1 MILPKPTGVFEW
13 TQESWGPA
21 LRCTPL
27 SKAAAHCF
35 SAWPF
40 GISAGR
46 PDDAAGY
53 VALAH
58 ALHLP
63 GARPEQVVRLRQVH
77 CAGVFE
83 ALGPVISDKPYADP
97 PEADIA
103 VSRDPTRVLTVR
115 AADCVPVLLADRVT
129 GAVSAIHA
137 GWRGTAAGAVLT
149 AVQALCAK
157 FGTEPTNII
166 AAVGPS
172 IGPCCYTVG
181 EELVHQFSS
190 HPDAAR
196 WFHRSDDLRLDLWQA
211 TRDQLQRAGLSPD
224 DIHISELCTFD
235 HAGVFPSYRRDGR
248 AAGRLVAAIRANA
261 HPKSGRDTTP

>member
-1 MILPKPTGVFEW
+1 MILPKPTGEFEW

-21 LRCTPL
+21 LRCPPL
-27 SKAAAHCF
+27 SEVADHCF

-40 GISAGR
+40 GVSAGA

-53 VALAH
+53 VALAR

-63 GARPEQVVRLRQVH
+63 SARPEQVVRLRQVH

-83 ALGPVISDKPYADP
+83 ALGPVISDKPYGDP

-103 VSRDPTRVLTVR
+103 VSRDPTLVLIVR

-137 GWRGTAAGAVLT
+137 GWRGTAAGAVLA

-157 FGTEPTNII
+157 FATEPTNII
-166 AAVGPS
+166 AAVGPA

-181 EELVHQFSS
+181 EALVQEFSS
-190 HPDAAR
+190 HPEAPR
-196 WFHRSDDLRLDLWQA
+196 WFRRNDDLRLDLWQA
-211 TRDQLQRAGLSPD
+211 TRDQLERSGIAPH
-224 DIHISELCTFD
+224 DIHISALCTYD
-235 HAGVFPSYRRDGR
+235 NAVFPSYRRDGQ
-248 AAGRLVAAIRANA
+248 AAGRLVAAIRANPRA
-261 HPKSGRDTTP
+261 RTSRDTTP